1 LNIGEKCMYVKKVK
15 MDVCRFPT
23 YVFPPLHFPTYI
35 HTFLLHT
42 FPTYKYMYVT
52 LSTYIRMHVA
62 HTTFFP
68 KMCVCMWHIHKKVNI
83 CTTLVLTRTVLGNAP
98 SG

>member
-1 LNIGEKCMYVKKVK
+1 MFECIGEKCTCVG
-15 MDVCRFPT
+15 FPHT
-23 YVFPPLHFPTYI
+23 FSHLYIFPHMI

-68 KMCVCMWHIHKKVNI
+68 KMYVCMWHIHKKVNI
-83 CTTLVLTRTVLGNAP
+83 CTTLVLTLTVLRNAP